1 MNKDLEKEYKKL
13 MIESTPDLWER
24 IEARL
29 EPKELTAEKG
39 NPWRRYRTWGL
50 AAAACLCIM
59 VTVPAMFRKN
69 ADGNMQ
75 PNSIPDYDAGMA
87 DVDIADV
94 GMADGNFSIADNA
107 GALPGAPSIED
118 TAAVYTIMGTVTEVL
133 EEDGRRVYT
142 VDIFRTD
149 LTELS
154 RGDSV
159 RLYSDRDFSEEI
171 LEGEEYLFDIAV
183 SIDNNGTREYLIGDI
198 W

>member
-13 MIESTPDLWER
+13 MTESTPDLWER
-24 IEARL
+24 IEAGL

-59 VTVPAMFRKN
+59 VTVPVMLRKD
-69 ADGNMQ
+69 ADGNME
-75 PNSIPDYDAGMA
+75 PNSIPAYDVGMA

-107 GALPGAPSIED
+107 GALHGVSSAED
-118 TAAVYTIMGTVTEVL
+118 IAAVYTIMGTVTEVT
-133 EEDGRRVYT
+133 EEEGRRVYI

-154 RGDSV
+154 EGDSI
-159 RLYSDRDFSEEI
+159 RLYSELDFDEEI
-171 LEGEEYLFDIAV
+171 MEGEEYLFDIAV
-183 SIDNNGTREYLIGDI
+183 FIDNNGTREYLIKDI